1 MTLKEKG
8 KINKMKVYQLEN
20 IDLKIFSKNRWLAW
34 NYAYKNLGFDNPILK
49 KIKNGDKKTCQI
61 IL

>member
-1 MTLKEKG
+1 M
-8 KINKMKVYQLEN
+8 IKMNVYQLEN

-34 NYAYKNLGFDNPILK
+34 NYAYKNLGFKNPIIR
-49 KIKNGDKKTCQI
+49 KIKGDEKICQI